1 MKTARIE
8 DFFKGWFVGNFEPS
22 LLKANFEVG
31 LHEHKAGEF
40 HQDHFHKQSIE
51 VNLVLEGQI
60 KINDSIFISGDIF
73 VLYPYEISQCEYLT
87 DVKLV
92 VVRDRSDPLDKF
104 EVQIL
109 DKR

>member
-8 DFFKGWFVGNFEPS
+8 DFIKGWFVGNFEPS

-31 LHEHKAGEF
+31 LHQHRAGEF
-40 HQDHFHKQSIE
+40 HQDHFHKRGTEI
-51 VNLVLEGQI
+51 NLVVEGEI
-60 KINDSIFISGDIF
+60 KINGKVFVSGDIF
-73 VLYPYEISQCEYLT
+73 VLEPYEISQCEYLT

-92 VVRDRSDPLDKF
+92 VVRNLSDPDDKF

>member
-22 LLKANFEVG
+22 LLRRNFEVG
-31 LHEHKAGEF
+31 FHQHKAGEQ
-40 HQDHFHKQSIE
+40 HQDHFHKRSTEI
-51 VNLVLEGQI
+51 NLVVEGEI
-60 KINDSIFISGDIF
+60 KINGRIFVTGDIF
-73 VLYPYEISQCEYLT
+73 VLEPYEISQCEYLT

-92 VVRDRSDPLDKF
+92 VVRNGSDPTDKF